1 MTFCFLKFCRTKH
14 CHLCLLSGTVWLS
27 WESSCWVWVASCN
40 SSVLS
45 LLKSWTVSIRMATW
59 FFRDEFSSCSK
70 VFSFVSL
77 ERAFAAAD
85 GCKDM
90 VSGTACAGRTVNGMQ
105 RNTDNLFGSWR
116 LVLIKDQWQSIN
128 CLTEVFKPLSVS
140 VELQRH
146 LIHFEVNLSGSLS
159 FILKDSRSTTVSFDT
174 GPSACRVKVS
184 FSMRCARLS
193 PIFKTKTTQCLCSG
207 KIKYS

>member
-40 SSVLS
+40 SSVLP

-90 VSGTACAGRTVNGMQ
+90 VSGAARAGMTVNGMQ
-105 RNTDNLFGSWR
+105 RNTDNLSGSWL
-116 LVLIKDQWQSIN
+116 LVLIKDRWQSIN
-128 CLTEVFKPLSVS
+128 CLTEVFKTLSVS

-159 FILKDSRSTTVSFDT
+159 FILKDLRSRTVLLDTAPSTWGIVNYYGRKTV
-174 GPSACRVKVS
+174 
-184 FSMRCARLS
+184 
-193 PIFKTKTTQCLCSG
+193 
-207 KIKYS
+207 